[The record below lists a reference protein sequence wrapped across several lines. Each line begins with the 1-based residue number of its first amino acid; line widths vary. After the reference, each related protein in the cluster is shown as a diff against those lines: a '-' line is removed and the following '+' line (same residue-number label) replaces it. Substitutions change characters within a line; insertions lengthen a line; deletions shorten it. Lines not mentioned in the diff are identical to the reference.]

1 MNYRWIHKGDIHD
14 MKSMKEKCD
23 ENQKLNKV
31 SITSIVKSVM
41 GKHKGLVTGLFVL
54 IVLVVVVSLTPAQLL
69 RIIIDQN
76 LNGRTTDG
84 LGILIAT
91 YLLVLL
97 LIGGLDFIKGWM
109 LSSIGQMVIRR
120 TRSEMMAKTE
130 RISLRFFTD
139 YSAGEVT
146 SRFTTDAESINTL
159 FADGVISMVIDSLKI
174 VGILI
179 SILMFSW
186 KLALLTLCLIPIVY
200 VVTRTFQKNMKKAQ
214 MDNLVQL
221 GKVSGHITE
230 SIENVQMVKLFSK
243 EDYMEEEYGKK
254 LKANYATRQKVN
266 FYDSA
271 YAPVIQMIKAAAITV
286 VVLLSSKYTG
296 VLGISAGMLA
306 ASLQLI
312 SDLLLP
318 IESLGMKFQNI
329 QQGLSGITRINEFLG
344 MKEEEKDES
353 LTLGDIFGKEG
364 VSVTFENVSFS
375 YEEGQKILDEISF
388 RAEPHT
394 SVTLAGRTGVGK
406 TTLMNMMMGFLEPD
420 QGHVWING
428 YEACRIPDQMK
439 KNIFGYVEQA
449 FQFVPGTV
457 KDQIT
462 LGNPDISMSR
472 VIEVCKFVGMH
483 DYISEFPEG
492 YETDLGVES
501 SSTEGRS
508 FSYGQQQLLSIARA
522 LVYNPPVLL
531 LDEIT
536 ANLDSATENHVIGV
550 LNRACEDRT
559 IISISHRKTSMVH
572 CDQLIQ
578 IENGRV
584 VDM

>member
-1 MNYRWIHKGDIHD
+1 

-41 GKHKGLVTGLFVL
+41 GKHKGLVTGLLVL

-286 VVLLSSKYTG
+286 VILLSSKYTG

-318 IESLGMKFQNI
+318 IESLGMEFQNI

-501 SSTEGRS
+501 SSTGGRS

>member
-1 MNYRWIHKGDIHD
+1 

-286 VVLLSSKYTG
+286 VILLSSKYTG

-318 IESLGMKFQNI
+318 IESLGMEFQNI

-501 SSTEGRS
+501 SSTGGRS

-536 ANLDSATENHVIGV
+536 ENLDSATENHVIGV

>member
-1 MNYRWIHKGDIHD
+1 ME
-14 MKSMKEKCD
+14 SMKEKCD

-318 IESLGMKFQNI
+318 IESLGMEFQNI

-364 VSVTFENVSFS
+364 VSVTCENVSFS

-501 SSTEGRS
+501 SSTGGRS